1 MSNKTVSMVK
11 AKPER
16 LNISKAKHICKT
28 QPTHKTQPIK
38 KTQSSRKEQLVRKI
52 ESTDKI
58 QHTDKEKPMHEINLI
73 HKKKHT
79 YKTQPM
85 YKSVVISPNSAGGRS
100 IKITPTTINQNRKL
114 KSVFDFQSQPDI
126 LKLISLKALPPLG
139 YSHSNRFYLT

>member
-16 LNISKAKHICKT
+16 LNIGKAKPICKT

-38 KTQSSRKEQLVRKI
+38 KTKSSRKEQLVRKI

-58 QHTDKEKPMHEINLI
+58 ES
-73 HKKKHT
+73 
-79 YKTQPM
+79 M

-100 IKITPTTINQNRKL
+100 IKTAPAITNQKRKL
-114 KSVFDFQSQPDI
+114 KSVFGFQSQADI
-126 LKLISLKALPPLG
+126 LKTISPKALLPLG

>member
-16 LNISKAKHICKT
+16 LNIGKAKHICKT
-28 QPTHKTQPIK
+28 QP
-38 KTQSSRKEQLVRKI
+38 SRKEQLVRKI
-52 ESTDKI
+52 ESTDKT

-79 YKTQPM
+79 YKMQPM
-85 YKSVVISPNSAGGRS
+85 YKTQPTYKRVVISPNSAGGRS
-100 IKITPTTINQNRKL
+100 IKTAPTTINQNRKL
-114 KSVFDFQSQPDI
+114 KSFFGFQSQPDT
-126 LKLISLKALPPLG
+126 LKLISLKALLPLG